1 MLLSGLLRVCAALS
15 FWAAGSVT
23 KQRGGLLSTRM
34 NVWTGAVCLCVCVRW
49 RRDKTEGGLFVGA
62 NSAVAN
68 AVANAA
74 AAAAGCRCRVLADK
88 QDVSS
93 RDGCDVGV
101 TGMKRWALA
110 AALCCSA
117 DPHTPV
123 HPLSRPP
130 PFPTSLSFTG
140 PPPSLCLQSARLLLF
155 LSGPPHRARCGSGDF
170 SRSRPSAAPAAGAVL
185 RPAAY
190 IWRRPRAVCCC
201 TCTCT
206 CTCHH
211 YDRYCCCACA
221 CFLVGLPT
229 PLFRKPAPLFRRP
242 APRTSPHRRSAPT
255 AHRSASQTCSCFLFR
270 RPSSAVLLLFRPV
283 PTPGLLCS
291 APRGHCSAAQRKSG
305 AINVKCRKC
314 DKQKAKKEKQPDY
327 VSRYRLR
334 NGLRKFAVTCEVAI
348 PRLPS
353 RQKWSFCRI
362 HVANKPG
369 RKQKPGAPEEQ
380 Q

>member
-1 MLLSGLLRVCAALS
+1 
-15 FWAAGSVT
+15 
-23 KQRGGLLSTRM
+23 M

-68 AVANAA
+68 AVAAAAA

-93 RDGCDVGV
+93 RDGCDVGL

-130 PFPTSLSFTG
+130 PFPSSLSFTG

-201 TCTCT
+201 TCA

-229 PLFRKPAPLFRRP
+229 PLFRKPAP
-242 APRTSPHRRSAPT
+242 RTSPHRRSAPLRLPGACADCT
-255 AHRSASQTCSCFLFR
+255 SLRLAD
-270 RPSSAVLLLFRPV
+270 LLLLLVPASLFCCAAPLQARPH
-283 PTPGLLCS
+283 PGAALLCS
-291 APRGHCSAAQRKSG
+291 SRPLFRCAA
-305 AINVKCRKC
+305 
-314 DKQKAKKEKQPDY
+314 
-327 VSRYRLR
+327 
-334 NGLRKFAVTCEVAI
+334 
-348 PRLPS
+348 
-353 RQKWSFCRI
+353 QKWSHKRKMPEMRKAKSKKGKTGRLC
-362 HVANKPG
+362 KPL
-369 RKQKPGAPEEQ
+369 QIT
-380 Q
+380 